1 VRKRKLPGVSTVE
14 EMSVQMDG
22 EGVEAELRARFLNPS
37 YRPPVLPRV
46 AIELLELS
54 RRKDVGIDDV
64 VHLLHKDAM
73 LVGRVLRIASS
84 PMYLPTPRATE
95 PSLREAVVRL
105 GVGNLRDVVVEVV
118 MQMRVFQAK
127 QYAREMTR
135 VARHTSAT
143 AHLARLLGRRSGAG
157 GDLAFLAGLFH
168 DVGVAGALVALG
180 DVPEGQ
186 PVPRLADVWT
196 AIDSV
201 HPELSGV
208 MVEQWG
214 LPAELRRAATD
225 HRGLAELD
233 TVEPLAAVACI
244 AEHLANRL
252 GWSVHSMT
260 GTEPE
265 KIGLDRVQPADLDRA
280 TAELSLS
287 DAHLASL
294 ENAGGI
300 VLKQLA
306 GSL

>member
-1 VRKRKLPGVSTVE
+1 MAKRKLRGVNTFE
-14 EMSVQMDG
+14 EMPVHMDG

-54 RRKDVGIDDV
+54 RREDVGIGDV
-64 VHLLHKDAM
+64 VALLQKDAM

-84 PMYLPTPRATE
+84 PMYLPTPRAAE
-95 PSLREAVVRL
+95 SSLQEAIVRL
-105 GVGNLRDVVVEVV
+105 GLGNLRDVVVEVV
-118 MQMRVFQAK
+118 LQMRIFQAK
-127 QYAREMTR
+127 QYAREMSR
-135 VARHTSAT
+135 VARHASAT

-180 DVPEGQ
+180 DVAEGQ

-196 AIDSV
+196 AIDAV

-208 MVEQWG
+208 MIDLWG
-214 LPAELRRAATD
+214 LPGELRRAAAD
-225 HRGLAELD
+225 HRGLAELE

-252 GWSVHSMT
+252 GWSVHSLS

-265 KIGLDRVQPADLDRA
+265 KIGLDRVRPEDLERA
-280 TAELSLS
+280 AKELSLS
-287 DAHLASL
+287 DSHMASL

-300 VLKQLA
+300 VLRQLA